1 MSLLES
7 LIVVSEKAANI
18 ARICRQDRHLFQLLV
33 QEKSQSE
40 ANPRFVQDFKTLAD
54 VLIQETIKRDIIRK
68 FPVLESQINGEE
80 SNTFSNCLG
89 ESIEVKVLNSE
100 EATSSLLERVLNG
113 DSHAAELLAEAVHS
127 DLNLSVVNTRKD
139 FPDDPVV
146 NENLSIW
153 IDPIDS
159 TSEYI
164 NGFEKK
170 EGNGIYLSGLRC
182 VTVLIGA
189 YDKSTG
195 KPVIGVINQPFYEN
209 VEGKWR
215 GKCYWGANYA
225 NSLRS
230 SPQSPTGVICIS
242 GSEDEL
248 VKRKLIDCGG
258 YRLVEAAGAGYKM
271 LAVIEGL
278 ADAYILTKNSTFKWD
293 SCGPQAILKCF
304 GGGLIVY
311 EAAVRGN
318 LIEVDYNNGERS
330 DGEDNGD
337 NEGEEKNTSK
347 IEKFCNRG
355 GIIAYNNV
363 NVLNDIL
370 KALRK

>member
-18 ARICRQDRHLFQLLV
+18 ARICRQDRHLFELLV

-40 ANPRFVQDFKTLAD
+40 ANPRFVHDFKTLAD
-54 VLIQETIKRDIIRK
+54 VLIQETIKHDIARK
-68 FPVLESQINGEE
+68 FPALVNNINGEE

-89 ESIEVKVLNSE
+89 ETVEVMVLNSE
-100 EATSSLLERVLNG
+100 EETSSLLKKVLNG
-113 DSHAAELLAEAVHS
+113 DSHAAELLAEAVHA
-127 DLNLSVVNTRKD
+127 DLNLAVVNTRKD
-139 FPDDPVV
+139 IPDDPVV
-146 NENLSIW
+146 NKSFSIW

-164 NGFEKK
+164 NGIEKK

-182 VTVLIGA
+182 ATVLIGV

-195 KPVIGVINQPFYEN
+195 KPVMGVINQPFYEN

-215 GKCYWGANYA
+215 GKCYWGANCA

-230 SPQSPTGVICIS
+230 SPQTPTGIICIS

-248 VKRKLIDCGG
+248 VKRKLIECGG
-258 YRLVEAAGAGYKM
+258 YKLVEAAGAGYKM
-271 LAVIEGL
+271 LTVIEGL

-311 EAAVRGN
+311 EAAVKGN
-318 LIEVDYNNGERS
+318 LIEVDYNNGEQA
-330 DGEDNGD
+330 DVDDNDEDT
-337 NEGEEKNTSK
+337 KNATK

>member
-68 FPVLESQINGEE
+68 CIW
-80 SNTFSNCLG
+80 
-89 ESIEVKVLNSE
+89 
-100 EATSSLLERVLNG
+100 G
-113 DSHAAELLAEAVHS
+113 D
-127 DLNLSVVNTRKD
+127 
-139 FPDDPVV
+139 
-146 NENLSIW
+146 I
-153 IDPIDS
+153 I
-159 TSEYI
+159 
-164 NGFEKK
+164 
-170 EGNGIYLSGLRC
+170 GIGHLSGIRNRQCLANYIC
-182 VTVLIGA
+182 LANI
-189 YDKSTG
+189 
-195 KPVIGVINQPFYEN
+195 
-209 VEGKWR
+209 KWR